1 MGQDAMAVD
10 KNIYSIPNLLS
21 LLRLALVPVLAV
33 AACLN
38 EAKLF
43 LLLLGISL
51 LSDMLDGYFARKLHQ
66 VTEFGARLDSWADMA
81 TYAMMIL
88 GLNLIWPVIFEQ
100 QLIYLIAATLSY
112 ILPVIVALIR
122 FSSFPSYHT
131 WGAKLAAVLIAPAFY
146 LLILYDE
153 QAFFRL
159 VIMFH
164 VVVAVEEIA
173 ITYMLKQPRT
183 NVASILSILRSSGR
197 KSS

>member
-1 MGQDAMAVD
+1 MD

-21 LLRLALVPVLAV
+21 LLRLALVPVLVV

-38 EAKLF
+38 EDQLF
-43 LLLLGISL
+43 LLLLGICL
-51 LSDMLDGYFARKLHQ
+51 LSDMLDGYFARKLQQ

-88 GLNLIWPVIFEQ
+88 GLNLIWPTIFDQ
-100 QLIYLIAATLSY
+100 QFLYLVAATLSY
-112 ILPVIVALIR
+112 VLPVVVALVR

-146 LLILYDE
+146 LLVLYDE
-153 QAFFRL
+153 QTFFRL
-159 VIMFH
+159 VIIFH
-164 VVVAVEEIA
+164 VLVAMEEIA
-173 ITYMLKQPRT
+173 ITMMLKKPKT
-183 NVASILSILRSSGR
+183 NVASILTILSSSDS

>member
-183 NVASILSILRSSGR
+183 NVASILSILHSTDR
-197 KSS
+197 

>member
-1 MGQDAMAVD
+1 MGQDKMAVD

-88 GLNLIWPVIFEQ
+88 GLSLIWPVIFEQ
-100 QLIYLIAATLSY
+100 QLIYLVAATLSY

-146 LLILYDE
+146 FLILYDE

-183 NVASILSILRSSGR
+183 NVASILSILHSTDR
-197 KSS
+197 

>member
-1 MGQDAMAVD
+1 MGQDAMAMD

-88 GLNLIWPVIFEQ
+88 GLSLMWPIIFEQ
-100 QLIYLIAATLSY
+100 QFIYLVAATISY
-112 ILPVIVALIR
+112 ILPVILALIR

-146 LLILYDE
+146 WLILYDE

-159 VIMFH
+159 VIIFH
-164 VVVAVEEIA
+164 IVVAVEEIA
-173 ITYMLKQPRT
+173 ITFMLRQPRT
-183 NVASILSILRSSGR
+183 NVASILTILSSSDH
-197 KSS
+197 KS

>member
-1 MGQDAMAVD
+1 MD

-21 LLRLALVPVLAV
+21 LLRLALVPVLVV

-38 EAKLF
+38 EGQLF
-43 LLLLGISL
+43 LLLLGICL
-51 LSDMLDGYFARKLHQ
+51 LSDMLDGYFARKLQQ

-88 GLNLIWPVIFEQ
+88 GLNLIWPTIFDQ
-100 QLIYLIAATLSY
+100 QFLYLVAATLSY
-112 ILPVIVALIR
+112 VLPVVVALVR

-146 LLILYDE
+146 LLVLYDE
-153 QAFFRL
+153 QTFFRL
-159 VIMFH
+159 VIVFH
-164 VVVAVEEIA
+164 VLVAMEEIA
-173 ITYMLKQPRT
+173 ITMLLKKPKT
-183 NVASILSILRSSGR
+183 NVASILTILSSSDS